1 MNLFT
6 HHFSFINSLA
16 CKSIEINEK
25 AYSYTA
31 MEQMETANAIKQVFQ
46 YYQLTY
52 ERRPELQAFVQ
63 TSSRIPIKLK
73 TATLIGASD
82 RTLGKEI
89 PVARTVSGGATRGL
103 LKHVGLITT
112 TGGEYFR
119 GCIVFGYRNA
129 VNQIVAAT
137 GVRYGTRIRAHEK
150 VTIKWQL
157 PAINESKEKHF
168 RVERRV

>member
-6 HHFSFINSLA
+6 HHFIFINSLA

-63 TSSRIPIKLK
+63 TSSRIPIKYAKKFQL
-73 TATLIGASD
+73 LE
-82 RTLGKEI
+82 RYL
-89 PVARTVSGGATRGL
+89 VALQEACSSML
-103 LKHVGLITT
+103 D
-112 TGGEYFR
+112 
-119 GCIVFGYRNA
+119 
-129 VNQIVAAT
+129 
-137 GVRYGTRIRAHEK
+137 
-150 VTIKWQL
+150 
-157 PAINESKEKHF
+157 
-168 RVERRV
+168 